1 MIRHRE
7 RLVRWVGGLLVLVL
21 CVWSLRAG
29 QSVAA
34 PPQLDQK
41 TIPLKPS
48 ITFVKT
54 SFLTGELR
62 DLRVMERVERRTGRV
77 VGGPVLRAKLTVTN
91 DSENQAARL
100 VGGNIEYIDPEG
112 RQIPIAHTAFP
123 FTGVPSDRLDP
134 GMHTSQAVEVPFPAS
149 ALKPNALMEVSLELI
164 YLPMSYRE
172 DTVNIPVYLGG

>member
-1 MIRHRE
+1 MIRDSE

-21 CVWSLRAG
+21 WAWSLYGG
-29 QSVAA
+29 QSLAA
-34 PPQLDQK
+34 PLQLDQK

-48 ITFVKT
+48 VTFVRT

-62 DLRVMERVERRTGRV
+62 DMRVMERVEHGTGKV

-91 DSENQAARL
+91 DSENHAARL
-100 VGGNIEYIDPEG
+100 VGGNIEYLDSEG

-123 FTGVPSDRLDP
+123 FIGVPSDRLDP
-134 GMHTSQAVEVPFPAS
+134 GMHTSQVIEVPFPAS